1 MELNVAKDMAITYME
16 KYGLIDKGWY
26 FEFDNAKRRFGC
38 CFYGSKKITLS
49 SHLVKLNDVKHVKDT
64 ILHEIAHA
72 LCPGENHNEVWR
84 KKAIEIGCDGKTC
97 YDSKT
102 INTPKP
108 SYKSTCTNCDR
119 SYGRFK
125 RPTHQ
130 QSCGKCSGS
139 TFNSK
144 YILNWVK
151 I

>member
-1 MELNVAKDMAITYME
+1 MELNVAKNMAITYME
-16 KYGLIDKGWY
+16 QYGLLEKGWY

-38 CFYGSKKITLS
+38 CFYDHKKITLS
-49 SHLVKLNDVKHVKDT
+49 SHLVKLNDVKDVKDT

-84 KKAIEIGCDGKTC
+84 KKAIEIGCDGKRC
-97 YDSKT
+97 YDSNEVKT
-102 INTPKP
+102 LDGN
-108 SYKSTCTNCDR
+108 YRSTCNNCNR
-119 SYGRFK
+119 TFK
-125 RPTHQ
+125 RFRKPTYK

-144 YILNWVK
+144 YILNWEK